1 MNVIRKSDTRK
12 SGSSVYIPKAA
23 GTGGL
28 VLISQDWC
36 GHCQRV
42 KPELSK
48 VASMTGNAF
57 PIFIVNGDADP
68 ELVKDLG
75 VRGFPT
81 IFFIGKNGA
90 IGEQY
95 SDARTKEA
103 FVKNIC
109 EKSRVCAP
117 LRN

>member
-1 MNVIRKSDTRK
+1 MINIRKSDTRK
-12 SGSSVYIPKAA
+12 TGSSVYIPKAA

-28 VLISQDWC
+28 VLIKANWC
-36 GHCQRV
+36 GHCKRV
-42 KPELSK
+42 IPELSR
-48 VASMTGNAF
+48 VASMTGGAF
-57 PIFIVNGDADP
+57 PIFVVDSDADP

-75 VRGFPT
+75 VKGFPT

-117 LRN
+117 FRN